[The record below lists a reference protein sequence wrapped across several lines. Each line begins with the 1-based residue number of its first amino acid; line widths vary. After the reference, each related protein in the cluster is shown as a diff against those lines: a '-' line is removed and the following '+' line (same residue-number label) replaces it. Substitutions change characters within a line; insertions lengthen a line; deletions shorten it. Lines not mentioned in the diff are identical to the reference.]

1 MHRIKA
7 VSNSVYKDERHPM
20 SIADNIKMMASN
32 IQQGAKNSS
41 VTATQKTLRLLS
53 GLFVAL
59 ILSLIIQEMMQSG
72 TLTFLFFTVLFTS
85 LVYTFLGRL
94 SILQILIF
102 DLICVLIIMLM
113 KLYIMVA
120 P

>member
-1 MHRIKA
+1 MLQIKA
-7 VSNSVYKDERHPM
+7 VLNRVYNDERHPM
-20 SIADNIKMMASN
+20 SIANNIKMMASN
-32 IQQGAKNSS
+32 IQQSAKNSS
-41 VTATQKTLRLLS
+41 ATATQKILRVLS

-72 TLTFLFFTVLFTS
+72 TLMFLFFTVLFTS
-85 LVYTFLGRL
+85 MVYVFLGKL